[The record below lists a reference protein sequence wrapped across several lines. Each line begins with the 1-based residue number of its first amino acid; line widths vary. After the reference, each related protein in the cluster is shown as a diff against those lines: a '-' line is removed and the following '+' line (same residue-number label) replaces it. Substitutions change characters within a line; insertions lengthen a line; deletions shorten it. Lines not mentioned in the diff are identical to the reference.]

1 MGMYGERMLPRIV
14 NMACGQQDMR
24 PLRRRACACLA
35 GDVVEIGFGSGHN
48 VPFYPPAVTR
58 VAAIEPAGLGWKLA
72 DKRLRAATVPV
83 RLSGLDGQD
92 LTLSGRHFR
101 CGPVHLDALHHPRCR
116 RRAR

>member
-24 PLRRRACACLA
+24 PLRRRACASLA

-83 RLSGLDGQD
+83 RLSGLD
-92 LTLSGRHFR
+92 
-101 CGPVHLDALHHPRCR
+101 
-116 RRAR
+116 